1 MYELRPNV
9 GHSAAWLQRP
19 GLILV
24 CDLLLLRFVCGG
36 WRSSACC
43 RTASTKVV
51 MALSKIGPVFHF
63 EFQNS
68 VLPNMITEPKWEPN
82 LETLMQ
88 HLWMCTKLS
97 VQLLQ
102 IMKVMLL
109 DVSQNGKNGHWK
121 WEHLNSTLILLKR
134 YLLYSS
140 TLGRGAS
147 ASSSSKHWACT
158 IHKRGSS
165 LFVRSELLWRTSYF
179 RVPVT
184 HCFKALLL
192 LLSSS
197 SPQIN
202 TNRKITSAAQ
212 LLSSLLS
219 VTSTTKIR
227 IEKKRC
233 HK

>member
-9 GHSAAWLQRP
+9 GHSAAWLRRP

-88 HLWMCTKLS
+88 HLWLCTKLS

-109 DVSQNGKNGHWK
+109 DVSLAKWK
-121 WEHLNSTLILLKR
+121 KWSLEMGTFEFNPNSIEKVLAVLFYTWERSISKQQQQTLSLHNSRTRFIV
-134 YLLYSS
+134 
-140 TLGRGAS
+140 
-147 ASSSSKHWACT
+147 
-158 IHKRGSS
+158 
-165 LFVRSELLWRTSYF
+165 VRSSELLWRTSYF

-184 HCFKALLL
+184 HCFKVL